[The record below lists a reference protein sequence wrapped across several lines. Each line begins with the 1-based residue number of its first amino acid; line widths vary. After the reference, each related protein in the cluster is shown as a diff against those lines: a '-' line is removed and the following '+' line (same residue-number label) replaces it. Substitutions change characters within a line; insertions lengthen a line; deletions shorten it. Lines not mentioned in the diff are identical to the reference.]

1 MADTP
6 QLAMSDAERAVL
18 NVLWDAGPLQ
28 VKDVLAQLVETGQEW
43 TRSTVVTLLHRLQ
56 AKGYIGSDKSGY
68 AFIYR
73 PLVSREDVIHER
85 VKELAG
91 KLSDGQA
98 VPLMLAFAER
108 HKFTPEELAR
118 LQKMVDDL
126 KQRSRKK

>member
-1 MADTP
+1 MSEPP
-6 QLAMSDAERAVL
+6 QLAMSDAEREVL
-18 NVLWDAGPLQ
+18 TVLWNSGPMQ
-28 VKDVLAQLVETGQEW
+28 VRDVLLRLTESGQDW
-43 TRSTVVTLLHRLQ
+43 SRSTVVTLLHRLE

-73 PLVSREDVIHER
+73 PLISREEVIHER

-108 HKFTPEELAR
+108 HEFTSEELSR
-118 LQKMVDDL
+118 LQKMVNEL
-126 KQRSRKK
+126 KRRARKE